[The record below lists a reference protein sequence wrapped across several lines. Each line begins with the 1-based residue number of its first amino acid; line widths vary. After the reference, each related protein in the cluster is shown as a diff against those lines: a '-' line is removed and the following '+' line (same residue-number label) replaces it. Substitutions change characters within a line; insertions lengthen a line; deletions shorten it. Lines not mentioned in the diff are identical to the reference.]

1 MESEEII
8 YPLDGD
14 DVIPVKAKEVVCFQ
28 TELKPPWYRKRT
40 WMAVELKNRTFLASN
55 RYEGSEIDNLLR
67 SLLKKNKFIF
77 IKQPES
83 ELFPNRGG
91 LTILCGVRFSA
102 IIKIGKYMDYVEYE
116 SNYDRVL
123 CGKVVEP
130 TVENYLKWRKMHMDI
145 IRWDGP
151 FNGGAYSYR

>member
-14 DVIPVKAKEVVCFQ
+14 DVIPVKAEEVVCFQ

-67 SLLKKNKFIF
+67 SLLKKNKFVF

-83 ELFPNRGG
+83 EIFPIIRGD
-91 LTILCGVRFSA
+91 LTILSGVRFSA
-102 IIKIGKYMDYVEYE
+102 IIKIGKYMDYVKYE

-130 TVENYLKWRKMHMDI
+130 TAENYRKWKETQEDI
-145 IRWDGP
+145 WRIP
-151 FNGGAYSYR
+151 S